1 MFDNPGGKL
10 KALAKFYFWLYVV
23 AGAVAGFAF
32 LIAEDGDAIG
42 MALLLA
48 LLGGAVGAL
57 IGWLNGLVL
66 YLIGDMAED
75 LALCRRHLYD
85 INESTEKTAA
95 KQEPTV
101 SETASETKPYTAAN
115 RWGE

>member
-1 MFDNPGGKL
+1 MFDNPGRKIQI
-10 KALAKFYFWLYVV
+10 LAYVYFWIFV
-23 AGAVAGFAF
+23 AAGLVGGWIFGS
-32 LIAEDGDAIG
+32 IDGWSFVC
-42 MALLLA
+42 A

-75 LALCRRHLYD
+75 VALCRRHLYD

-95 KQEPTV
+95 KQKNAV
-101 SETASETKPYTAAN
+101 SETASETKPYTATN